1 MGNTL
6 ELVKGKLFS
15 IAATTDREE
24 VKRTVLRT
32 RKLVMAATLVA
43 MAAMMLCGSV
53 FATSGGGSAGEQAI
67 DAVLKIVFIITNALG
82 ILFIIVGLVRLV
94 ISWSQEDSPGQ
105 QRAAMFIA
113 VGLALLVLKPV
124 LNGIGFKSWIDTS
137 FS

>member
-24 VKRTVLRT
+24 VKRTALHT

-53 FATSGGGSAGEQAI
+53 FAAGGGSAGEQAI
-67 DAVLKIVFIITNALG
+67 EAVLKIVFIITNALG